1 MTLGGG
7 AGWKA
12 SKGSRPVA
20 VASMRA
26 AQLLARKEAIGQPF
40 SLRSSSS
47 SSSPLILFSNSNL
60 LRPQAFAYKV
70 LSQIGDSFAFR
81 SSSKSARGRG
91 SLWLARAQCRCSKE
105 TYENEI
111 KDELLKLSIRTNVPS
126 PFTASFLLNAARL
139 ITSTPNLSALG
150 INFSIFLLIPSAAN
164 GKTTKTEA
172 RDNLCL
178 VHEKYIIP
186 EAAKKWTL
194 VTIREA
200 WRRHR
205 SGLKINYYDP
215 YDNDEVQMAKKPSH
229 IPECQFRELLKYWK
243 SEKFKVEM
251 EAIETQMDTNDQSV
265 DAFSAVM
272 GPEHPG
278 RLRLYGVGVTKTI
291 LKRKAGNSDHFLNAT
306 DDVVIIDVIAQLQNA
321 GLIDHNILAA
331 LFVPPPREASTSAQ
345 AADQGDE
352 IEGDERSTKDLT

>member
-1 MTLGGG
+1 M
-7 AGWKA
+7 
-12 SKGSRPVA
+12 
-20 VASMRA
+20 
-26 AQLLARKEAIGQPF
+26 
-40 SLRSSSS
+40 
-47 SSSPLILFSNSNL
+47 
-60 LRPQAFAYKV
+60 V

-105 TYENEI
+105 AYENEI

-164 GKTTKTEA
+164 GKITKTEA

-215 YDNDEVQMAKKPSH
+215 YDNDVVQMAKKPSH
-229 IPECQFRELLKYWK
+229 IPECQFRELIKYWK
-243 SEKFKVEM
+243 SEKFKEKQKEIVSAKEIFVVTRTRKPRRLYKTSNKNTTSKIVEM

-265 DAFSAVM
+265 DAFLAVM

-278 RLRLYGVGVTKTI
+278 RLRLYGVGVTKII